1 MCQRPFRGH
10 LRELSAK
17 PPRLLST
24 PNPYPNPHQVVIHRD
39 MVEERLRTVGTVS
52 TPDQPVSSE
61 EATDRENRRA
71 VRIREEEE
79 RALLLRFGSHL

>member
-1 MCQRPFRGH
+1 
-10 LRELSAK
+10 
-17 PPRLLST
+17 
-24 PNPYPNPHQVVIHRD
+24 